1 MQDCEAASR
10 TIIPAFRVA
19 LARRLVRERGLSQSR
34 AAALMGI
41 RQASVSNYLS
51 ASGSTGTARL
61 ATYIYSKGLDQGL
74 VRIALS
80 GAGKSAISSALEKAA
95 ADPHLVRR
103 ILSTKGL
110 QLAKKTTSERV

>member
-10 TIIPAFRVA
+10 TIIPAFRLA

-51 ASGSTGTARL
+51 TPRSAETARL
-61 ATYIYSKGLDQGL
+61 AAYISSKGLDLGL

-80 GAGKSAISSALEKAA
+80 RPKKSALSSALEKAA
-95 ADPHLVRR
+95 ADPYLVHK
-103 ILSTKGL
+103 IISTKGL
-110 QLAKKTTSERV
+110 QLMKKTTSERV